1 MTVRLHR
8 HGRTR
13 AWLGRRFGG
22 DAALGD
28 RALRHLLHV
37 AGAVVLFYY
46 LLPAG
51 FFGVV
56 SNEVALLL
64 ALSAVLAIEAL
75 RHIARVEL
83 PTIRPYERKR
93 VASFAFFAVALVISV
108 LVFPKPIAVAVVLG
122 TALVDPLAGILRLRN
137 GAHLTPWIAPILA
150 YAGIAAAV
158 FRWVGGWS
166 WGSTIAAGV
175 GAAVIAVVVE
185 RPESKWY
192 DDDLGMTL
200 VPGAVLTVALWLWPG
215 FPSGP

>member
-13 AWLGRRFGG
+13 AWLGRQFGG

-37 AGAVVLFYY
+37 AGAVVLLYY
-46 LLPAG
+46 VLPDG
-51 FFGVV
+51 FFEVV

-64 ALSAVLAIEAL
+64 ALGAVLAIEAL

-108 LVFPKPIAVAVVLG
+108 LVFPKTIAVAVVLG
-122 TALVDPLAGILRLRN
+122 TALVDPLAGILRLRKK
-137 GAHLTPWIAPILA
+137 GYWTPWIAPIVV
-150 YAGIAAAV
+150 YTGIAFVV

-166 WGSTIAAGV
+166 WGSALAIAV
-175 GAAVIAVVVE
+175 GAAVVAVLVE

-200 VPGAVLTVALWLWPG
+200 VPGVLLTVALWLWPG
-215 FPSGP
+215 FPSGL